1 MESER
6 VGSVPNWDREVRVRA
21 TKVIGVIALGLIASS
36 AWGRAPE
43 QSSPLIDGILQCA
56 ADKDPIA
63 RLACYDRTAAALAA
77 ANSKGDVV
85 VVDREDVRKTRRALF
100 GFSAVHIPFF
110 KGDRSLEEVP
120 AELVTK
126 IKSVKSDG
134 YDKFYLTLADGG
146 TWKTTEPARFDPR
159 PGDPI
164 KIKHTMFGAFM
175 IDGGRLAG
183 VKVIRLG

>member
-1 MESER
+1 M
-6 VGSVPNWDREVRVRA
+6 RA
-21 TKVIGVIALGLIASS
+21 TRIIAVISLLLLATS
-36 AWGRAPE
+36 AHARPAEKP
-43 QSSPLIDGILQCA
+43 SPLIEGVLQCA
-56 ADKDPIA
+56 ADKDPAA
-63 RLACYDRTAAALAA
+63 RLACYDRAAAALAA

-110 KGDRSLEEVP
+110 RGDRSLEEVP
-120 AELVTK
+120 AELATT
-126 IKSVKSDG
+126 IKAVKSDG

-146 TWKTTEPARFDPR
+146 TWKTTEAARFDPR

-164 KIKHTMFGAFM
+164 RIKHTMFGAFM

>member
-1 MESER
+1 M
-6 VGSVPNWDREVRVRA
+6 RA
-21 TKVIGVIALGLIASS
+21 TRILAALLLLLLATP
-36 AWGRAPE
+36 AHARPAE
-43 QSSPLIDGILQCA
+43 QSSPLVDGILACA
-56 ADKDPIA
+56 AEKDPAA
-63 RLACYDRTAAALAA
+63 RLACYDHSAAALAA
-77 ANSKGDVV
+77 ASSKGDVV

-100 GFSAVHIPFF
+100 GFSAVHVPFF
-110 KGDRSLEEVP
+110 RGDRSLEEVP
-120 AELVTK
+120 AELATT
-126 IKSVKSDG
+126 IRSVKSDG

-164 KIKHTMFGAFM
+164 KIKHTTFGAFM